1 MKLSIKDRISKSIKA
16 SKANVF
22 IRADFKK
29 FGGYDQVG
37 RALKEIIADGDLVKM
52 GYGVYSKAEKSVLSG
67 KPIPIATVTEAG
79 LVVMNK
85 LGVKA
90 DVSYFARQYRDGKTT
105 QIPMKEVIAVSK
117 PITRKI
123 YYGKRVLEYENLVID
138 RNRK

>member
-1 MKLSIKDRISKSIKA
+1 MKLSIKDRINKSIKA

-37 RALKEIIADGDLVKM
+37 RALKEVIETGNLVKM
-52 GYGVYSKAEKSVLSG
+52 GYGVYSKTEKSALSG
-67 KPIPIATVTEAG
+67 KPIPVATITEAG

-90 DVSYFARQYRDGKTT
+90 DVGYFARLYRDGKTT

-123 YYGKRVLEYENLVID
+123 YFGKRVLEYE
-138 RNRK
+138 KY

>member
-1 MKLSIKDRISKSIKA
+1 MKLFIKDRINKSIKA

-37 RALKEIIADGDLVKM
+37 RALKEVIEAGNLVKM
-52 GYGVYSKAEKSVLSG
+52 GYGVYSKTEKSVLSG
-67 KPIPIATVTEAG
+67 KPIPVVTITEAG
-79 LVVMNK
+79 LEVMKK

-90 DVSYFARQYRDGKTT
+90 DVGYFARQYRDGKTI
-105 QIPMKEVIAVSK
+105 QIPMKEVIAVDK

-123 YYGKRVLEYENLVID
+123 YFGKRILGYE
-138 RNRK
+138 KY